1 MKQINRLRFVSVL
14 LIAILLLQAAPL
26 ASAFGPCSPWATEQ
40 LTQIEEAGLIPESL
54 ADADMK
60 LNITRQEL
68 CEMAVLAYKR
78 VTGRTDLAPDKTTYF
93 KDTSNSDICL
103 AYELGIVS
111 GYDNGNFGPNDKLTR
126 QELFQIIYTLFKS
139 VGWTE
144 DEVQEMFK
152 TFLDYKQVGDWA
164 VESTKIMLELGITS
178 GTGGNYITPG
188 GTTTVEQALC
198 MLERAYD
205 YARYYIVEN
214 GIYKAFPNFPG
225 YDGEHNIDP
234 SSLEQ
239 RPEPEAVDF
248 EEHVYNN
255 CSSWAAHGVGI
266 MEYWGLI
273 PESLYGLDFN
283 TKNITREQF
292 CEAAVL
298 CFKKLTNDNSPA
310 PMVNYFKDSSN
321 PNVNLASELM
331 IVSGYSDGTFRPN
344 SSITR
349 QEMFQMIRNLLAV
362 IGWEKYDNE
371 HELFA
376 QFSDEKS
383 IASWAR
389 AAAKVAIELD
399 IVKGDGTGKLMPT
412 ANCSREQ
419 AAIMFYRAF
428 RYIDLWYSEHPLD
441 PETYP
446 GHIAVDHPN
455 AQKAVDLAYSKLGC
469 AYVYGTQGPNTFD
482 CSGLVY
488 WIYHTQLGYTLG
500 RTATAQ
506 WQNGIQISFD
516 MSHPGR
522 ALKPGD
528 LVYFRTSPGSSS
540 IGHIGIYVGAT
551 YNGKDTP
558 YGEFSFIHA
567 STSTTGVI
575 WGNLS
580 TSYYQS
586 RIYGARR
593 IAY

>member
-1 MKQINRLRFVSVL
+1 MKRTKMIRILCLMLALFVL
-14 LIAILLLQAAPL
+14 LPSTPL
-26 ASAFGPCSPWATEQ
+26 ASAYGNCSSWAEEQ
-40 LTQIEEAGLIPESL
+40 LDEIEAAGLIPESL
-54 ADADMK
+54 EDADMT

-68 CEMAVLAYKR
+68 CEMAVLAYR
-78 VTGRTDLAPDKTTYF
+78 RITGRTDLAPDKTTYF
-93 KDTSNSDICL
+93 KDTSDPDICL

-144 DEVQEMFK
+144 DEVQEMFR
-152 TFLDYKQVGDWA
+152 TFLDYKQVGSWA

-205 YARYYIVEN
+205 YGRYYFAEKM
-214 GIYKAFPNFPG
+214 GPFTG
-225 YDGEHNIDP
+225 IDP
-234 SSLEQ
+234 ATLPE
-239 RPEPEAVDF
+239 RPTEEMIP
-248 EEHVYNN
+248 EEHSYSN
-255 CSSWAAHGVGI
+255 CSSWAALGVGI
-266 MEYWGLI
+266 MEYWELV
-273 PESLYGLDFN
+273 PQSLFGLDYSK
-283 TKNITREQF
+283 KNITREQF
-292 CEAAVL
+292 CEAVVL
-298 CFKKLTNDNSPA
+298 CYQKLTGDASA
-310 PMVNYFKDSSN
+310 PMQTSYFKDSSN
-321 PNVNLASELM
+321 PSVCRAYELQ
-331 IVSGYSDGTFRPN
+331 IVSGYTDNTFRPN
-344 SSITR
+344 NSITR
-349 QEMFQMIRNLLAV
+349 QEMFTMILNLLKA

-376 QFSDEKS
+376 QFSDSSK
-383 IASWAR
+383 IAAWAKP
-389 AAAKVAIELD
+389 AAKVAIELE
-399 IVKGDGTGKLMPT
+399 IVKGDGAGKLMPT

-419 AAIMFYRAF
+419 AAIMFYRGF

-446 GHIAVDHPN
+446 GHIAVDNPN

-469 AYVYGTQGPNTFD
+469 RYVYGTQGPNTFD

-488 WIYHTQLGYTLG
+488 WIYHTQLGYSMG

-506 WQNGIQISFD
+506 WKNGIQISFD
-516 MSHPGR
+516 INHPGK

-551 YNGKDTP
+551 YNGSPTP

-567 STSTTGVI
+567 ANSNSGVI
-575 WGNLS
+575 WGSLNS
-580 TSYYQS
+580 DWYRP

>member
-1 MKQINRLRFVSVL
+1 MKKIKLFRTVSLFLVAL
-14 LIAILLLQAAPL
+14 LLLQAAPL
-26 ASAFGPCSPWATEQ
+26 ASAFGNCSPWATDQ
-40 LTQIEEAGLIPESL
+40 LTQIDEVGLIPESL
-54 ADADMK
+54 QDADMTV
-60 LNITRQEL
+60 NISRQEL
-68 CEMAVLAYKR
+68 CQMAVLAYKR
-78 VTGRTDLAPDKTTYF
+78 VTGRTSLTPDKTTYF
-93 KDTSNSDICL
+93 KDTTDPDICL

-111 GYDNGNFGPNDKLTR
+111 GYDNGNFGPKDKLTR
-126 QELFQIIYTLFKS
+126 QELFQIIYALFKS
-139 VGWTE
+139 VGWSE
-144 DEVQEMFK
+144 DEVQELFE
-152 TFLDYKQVGDWA
+152 TFFDYKQVGDWA
-164 VESTKIMLELGITS
+164 KESTKLMLELGITS

-188 GTTTVEQALC
+188 GTTTVEQSLC

-205 YARYYIVEN
+205 FARYYLAEEM
-214 GIYKAFPNFPG
+214 GPFTG
-225 YDGEHNIDP
+225 IDP
-234 SSLEQ
+234 ATLEP
-239 RPEPEAVDF
+239 RPEPEDVDF
-248 EEHVYNN
+248 PEHVYSN
-255 CSSWAAHGVGI
+255 CSDWAAHGVGI
-266 MEYWGLI
+266 MEYWELI
-273 PESLYGLDFN
+273 PESLVGLDFK

-298 CFKKLTNDNSPA
+298 CYRKLTQDTTQANNFS
-310 PMVNYFKDSSN
+310 YFKDTDN
-321 PNVNLASELM
+321 PNVCRAYELM
-331 IVSGYSDGTFRPN
+331 LVAGYSDGTFRPGN
-344 SSITR
+344 SITR
-349 QEMFQMIRNLLAV
+349 QEMFQMIRSLLES

-376 QFSDEKS
+376 QFSDEKN
-383 IASWAR
+383 IANWAK
-389 AAAKVAIELD
+389 AAAKVAIELE
-399 IVKGDGTGKLMPT
+399 IVKGDGSGKLMPT
-412 ANCSREQ
+412 ANCTREQ
-419 AAIMFYRAF
+419 AAIMFYRGF

-446 GHIAVDHPN
+446 GHIAVDNPN

-469 AYVYGTQGPNTFD
+469 QYIYGTQGPNTFD

-488 WIYHTQLGYTLG
+488 WIYHTQLGYSMG

-580 TSYYQS
+580 TSYYQG

>member
-1 MKQINRLRFVSVL
+1 MKRTKLFSVVCLVLAL
-14 LIAILLLQAAPL
+14 LMLSQTVLISSAYGSCSSWAKSQLDEIDAI
-26 ASAFGPCSPWATEQ
+26 
-40 LTQIEEAGLIPESL
+40 GLIPASLES
-54 ADADMK
+54 ADMTT
-60 LNITRQEL
+60 NITRQEL
-68 CEMAVLAYKR
+68 CEMAVLAYR
-78 VTGRTDLAPDKTTYF
+78 RITGRNNLTPDKTTYF
-93 KDTSNSDICL
+93 KDTKNPDICL

-139 VGWTE
+139 VGWSE

-205 YARYYIVEN
+205 YGRYYFADIM
-214 GIYKAFPNFPG
+214 
-225 YDGEHNIDP
+225 GEFTGIDP
-234 SSLEQ
+234 ATLPERPTEENIPKTHTYSS
-239 RPEPEAVDF
+239 
-248 EEHVYNN
+248 
-255 CSSWAAHGVGI
+255 CSGWAALGVGV
-266 MEYWGLI
+266 MEYWGLV
-273 PESLYGLDFN
+273 PQSLNGLDFGK
-283 TKNITREQF
+283 KNITREQF
-292 CEAAVL
+292 CEAVVL
-298 CFKKLTNDNSPA
+298 CYQKLTGDTSA
-310 PMVNYFKDSSN
+310 PMQTGYFKDSKN
-321 PNVNLASELM
+321 PSVCRAYELQ
-331 IVSGYSDGTFRPN
+331 IVSGYTDKTFRPGN
-344 SSITR
+344 SITR
-349 QEMFQMIRNLLAV
+349 QEMFSMILNLLKS

-383 IASWAR
+383 IANWAR
-389 AAAKVAIELD
+389 PAAKIAIELE
-399 IVKGDGTGKLMPT
+399 IVKGDGAGKLMPT

-419 AAIMFYRAF
+419 AAIMFYRGF
-428 RYIDLWYSEHPLD
+428 RYIDLWYSEHPLN

-446 GHIAVDHPN
+446 GHIAVDNPN

-469 AYVYGTQGPNTFD
+469 RYVYGTQGPNTFD

-488 WIYHTQLGYTLG
+488 WIYHTQLGYSMG

-506 WQNGIQISFD
+506 WKNGIQISFD
-516 MSHPGR
+516 ISHPGR

-567 STSTTGVI
+567 ANSNSGVI
-575 WGNLS
+575 WGNLN
-580 TSYYQS
+580 TDYYRS

>member
-1 MKQINRLRFVSVL
+1 MKQIKRLRFVSVL

-40 LTQIEEAGLIPESL
+40 LTQIEKAGLIPESL

-93 KDTSNSDICL
+93 KDTKDPNICL

-111 GYDNGNFGPNDKLTR
+111 GYDNGNFGPKDKLTR
-126 QELFQIIYTLFKS
+126 QELFQIIYALFKS

-152 TFLDYKQVGDWA
+152 TFLDYKQVGSWA

-205 YARYYIVEN
+205 FGRYYFAEEM
-214 GIYKAFPNFPG
+214 GPFTG
-225 YDGEHNIDP
+225 IDP
-234 SSLEQ
+234 ATLPE
-239 RPEPEAVDF
+239 RPTEEMIP
-248 EEHVYNN
+248 EEHSYSS
-255 CSSWAAHGVGI
+255 CSGWAALGVGI
-266 MEYWGLI
+266 MEYWGLV
-273 PESLYGLDFN
+273 PQSLNGLDYSK
-283 TKNITREQF
+283 KNITREQF
-292 CEAAVL
+292 CEAVVL
-298 CFKKLTNDNSPA
+298 CYQKITGDESKAMQTG
-310 PMVNYFKDSSN
+310 YFKDTTN
-321 PNVNLASELM
+321 PSVCRAYELQ
-331 IVSGYSDGTFRPN
+331 IVSGYTDKTFRPGN
-344 SSITR
+344 SITR
-349 QEMFQMIRNLLAV
+349 QEMFTMVLNLLFS

-469 AYVYGTQGPNTFD
+469 RYVYGTQGPNTFD

-567 STSTTGVI
+567 SNSTTGVI
-575 WGNLS
+575 WGNLN
-580 TSYYQS
+580 TDYYRS